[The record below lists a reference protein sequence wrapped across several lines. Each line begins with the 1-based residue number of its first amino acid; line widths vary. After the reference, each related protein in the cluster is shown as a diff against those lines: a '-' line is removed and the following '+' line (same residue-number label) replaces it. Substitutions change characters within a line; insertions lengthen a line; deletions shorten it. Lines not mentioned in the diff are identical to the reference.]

1 MLSIKLIYV
10 SKIISGEK
18 RYEYRKKRCKKDV
31 EVVYM
36 YSSRPVKKVIG
47 EFSVKKIISDS
58 PTKLWNKTCK
68 YGGIDSVSY
77 NKYFD
82 KCDVAY
88 AYVIDK
94 VVLYDNPKNLKDF
107 GIVNVP
113 QSFVYVN
120 K

>member
-1 MLSIKLIYV
+1 M
-10 SKIISGEK
+10 
-18 RYEYRKKRCKKDV
+18 YRKLFLAKKGMSIVKKD
-31 EVVYM
+31 
-36 YSSRPVKKVIG
+36 
-47 EFSVKKIISDS
+47 VKKIISDS

>member
-1 MLSIKLIYV
+1 MSIV
-10 SKIISGEK
+10 
-18 RYEYRKKRCKKDV
+18 KKDV
-31 EVVYM
+31 EVVYI

-107 GIVNVP
+107 GIVSVP